1 MKCVRWHAALNIGV
15 WVWRLFPSPLPRCW
29 RKRQRG
35 GGEDDE
41 DNVSILDTVR
51 VAGIR
56 SSLQK
61 SQVIKQDFIGT
72 VDAISAEDIGK
83 FPDQNVADAL
93 QRVPG
98 VSVNRTSGESRYI
111 TVRGFGPQFNVAT
124 LNGRVMATDAVSRGF
139 SFDILPS
146 ELISTVEVQKTSM
159 ADAPE
164 GSIGA
169 TVNIRTRRPLDDPGL
184 HVAASVEGTY
194 DDTTSNIG
202 PKVSALISHTNADRT
217 LGGLLSAVHYKRS
230 HITEFVTTS
239 GWVTGTSGVSNGI
252 TGPRGM
258 DYQVNRS
265 DRTRNGIN
273 AAFAWHPSE
282 TVKLDVD
289 AMYSR
294 YKVDVDG
301 YGSSFYILYESIIDI
316 TADENGTATWSRSG
330 PVGDGLTASGN
341 VRHASGT
348 RDSTNRQLGAH
359 LNWQVGEYTALDVD
373 GSWSKADNNP
383 DPRKVYYSNINH
395 IYPGLTPEWN
405 LNPGGFPY
413 YSNLTSPSDASL
425 LMTGYFNRNAEL
437 VNDELAEFK
446 THLTRNFYDG
456 TLSRLQF
463 GVSGATRTKD
473 RHVMRTLADLE
484 NAYSFPLALVP
495 YDLVEIFH
503 AGNVAGAGGMTQWL
517 SYDPVKYY
525 DWLASE
531 AAWGQFLPGGTQYD
545 PRFPDKAQRVQDLL
559 AQSGGGINALPRPQD
574 YWEVREANYAA
585 FAMADFEGDWGA
597 MPWKLNVGVRY
608 IRTDITSKA
617 ISTQIKS
624 ITVLPV
630 DYLLLEVEYTDPM
643 PLTKRSSYHDW
654 LPSLN
659 FRLNLRDDLV
669 LRASASETVT
679 RPGLSSLSAGER
691 FFIATPN
698 PGVWT
703 TNNPDLKPY
712 NSKNVDLGLEWY
724 VNDASY
730 IALAGFYRNVSNF
743 ISTVTVP
750 ATILDLPF
758 LRTMPVNA
766 DSAIV
771 KGAEFAFQYT
781 FDHLPTP
788 FDGFGV
794 QLNYTWVDSQQT
806 FDPSIAT
813 GQFAVEGLSD
823 SGNLVLFYEKDRF
836 GMRVAY
842 NWRDEYLESIRGAQG
857 EPTTVNAYEQIDLSA
872 NFRLNDTLSIFANAT
887 NLTGQTISSWQRYR
901 SRPLSMFDYGR
912 TLSLGIRGKW

>member
-1 MKCVRWHAALNIGV
+1 MCTMACRVKYWGLGMAL
-15 WVWRLFPSPLPRCW
+15 LPFAIT
-29 RKRQRG
+29 QVLAQTTTGG
-35 GGEDDE
+35 GGEDS
-41 DNVSILDTVR
+41 VSILDTVR
-51 VAGIR
+51 VAGVR

-61 SQVIKQDFIGT
+61 SQVIKQDSVGT
-72 VDAISAEDIGK
+72 VDAVSAEDVGK

-98 VSVNRTSGESRYI
+98 ISVDRSSGESRYI
-111 TVRGFGPQFNVAT
+111 TVRGFGPQFNVVT
-124 LNGRVMATDAVSRGF
+124 LNGRIMATDVAGRGF

-146 ELISTVEVQKTSM
+146 ELINTAEVQKTSM

-184 HVAASVEGTY
+184 HVAASAEGTY

-202 PKVSALISHTNADRT
+202 PKVSALISQTNADRT
-217 LGGLLSAVHYKRS
+217 LGGSLGVVHYQRS
-230 HITEFVTTS
+230 RMSEFASTG
-239 GWVTGTSGVSNGI
+239 GWVTGTFGVSNGI
-252 TGPRGM
+252 AGPRSM
-258 DYQVNRS
+258 DYQVRREESTRS
-265 DRTRNGIN
+265 GVN
-273 AAFAWHPSE
+273 AAFGWHPSE

-301 YGSSFYILYESIIDI
+301 YGASFYMLYENVEDI
-316 TADENGTATWSRSG
+316 TADENGTAIWLKFKQAD
-330 PVGDGLTASGN
+330 DGLTGSGN
-341 VRHASGT
+341 IRHGRGT
-348 RDSTNRQLGAH
+348 RDSTNKQLGAH
-359 LNWQVGEYTALDVD
+359 LNWQVGEHTTLDVD
-373 GSWSKADNNP
+373 GSWSQADNNP
-383 DPRKVYYSNINH
+383 DPRKSFYSNINH
-395 IYPGLTPEWN
+395 IYPGLTPEWV

-413 YSNLTSPSDASL
+413 FTNLYSPSDVST
-425 LMTGYFNRNAEL
+425 LMTGYFDIRATL
-437 VNDELAEFK
+437 VNDEVAEFK

-473 RHVMRTLADLE
+473 RHVMRTLPALE

-495 YDLVEIFH
+495 HDFVEIFH
-503 AGNVAGAGGMTQWL
+503 AGNVAGAGGMTQWFT
-517 SYDPVKYY
+517 YDPVKYY

-531 AAWGQFLPGGTQYD
+531 AAWGQFLPGGTRYD
-545 PRFPDKAQRVQDLL
+545 PRVPGQAQRVQDLL
-559 AQSGGGINALPRPQD
+559 AQSGGGINALPRLRD
-574 YWEVREANYAA
+574 YWEVREDNYAA
-585 FAMADFEGDWGA
+585 FVMADFEGDWGA
-597 MPWKLNVGVRY
+597 MPWKLNMGVRY
-608 IRTDITSKA
+608 IRTDLTSKA
-617 ISTQIKS
+617 ISNQIKS
-624 ITVLPV
+624 ITVIPV
-630 DYLLLEVEYTDPM
+630 DYLLVEVEYTDPV
-643 PLTKRSSYHDW
+643 PLTKRSGYHDW

-669 LRASASETVT
+669 LRASASETLT
-679 RPGLSSLSAGER
+679 RPTLSSLNANETFSVAS
-691 FFIATPN
+691 PN
-698 PGVWT
+698 PGQWNT
-703 TNNPDLKPY
+703 GNPDLKPY
-712 NSKNVDLGLEWY
+712 SSRNVDLGLEWY
-724 VNDASY
+724 LNDASY
-730 IALAGFYRNVSNF
+730 IALAGFYKNVSNF
-743 ISTVTVP
+743 ISTVTIP
-750 ATILDLPF
+750 TTILDVPF

-766 DSAIV
+766 DTAIV

-813 GQFAVEGLSD
+813 GQFAVEGLGD

-836 GMRVAY
+836 GMRLAY
-842 NWRDEYLESIRGAQG
+842 NWRDEYLESVRGAQG
-857 EPTTVNAYEQIDLSA
+857 EPTTVNAYEQIDFSA
-872 NFRLNDTLSIFANAT
+872 NFRLNDTLSLFANAT